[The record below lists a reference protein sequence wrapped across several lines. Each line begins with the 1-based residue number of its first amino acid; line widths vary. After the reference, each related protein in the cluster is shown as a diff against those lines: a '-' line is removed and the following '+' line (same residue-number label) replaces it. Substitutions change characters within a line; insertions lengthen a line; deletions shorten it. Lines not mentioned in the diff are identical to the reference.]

1 MIKIII
7 ADDHAVVRGGLM
19 QLFSLIDDIVVVG
32 EAANGNELVDMVM
45 EKTADLVVLDLTMPG
60 LSGVNLITRLRSL
73 RPETHILVLSMHDS
87 WQVAKRTFQAGAT
100 GFVTKSSE
108 QELLLAAIYKVA
120 AGVRFIDPVLA
131 EQMMFDKP
139 VPTGQAPHEML
150 SEREL
155 QILILL
161 AKGMGINEIAE
172 NIFISNK
179 TVSTHK
185 THMMRKMN
193 FRNNAEMVRYAAEHG
208 LVD

>member
-7 ADDHAVVRGGLM
+7 ADDHAVVRGGLI
-19 QLFSLIDDIVVVG
+19 QLFSLIDDISVVG
-32 EAANGNELVDMVM
+32 EAANGNELVELVM
-45 EKTADLVVLDLTMPG
+45 EKTANLIVLDLTMPG
-60 LSGVNLITRLRSL
+60 LSGVNLIMRLRSL
-73 RPETHILVLSMHDS
+73 RPETNILVLSMHDS
-87 WQVAKRTFQAGAT
+87 WQVAKRTFQAGAN

-139 VPTGQAPHEML
+139 APVGHAPHETL

-155 QILILL
+155 QILVLL
-161 AKGMGINEIAE
+161 AKGMGINEIAD